1 MLVLIVTR
9 SDDNPCVESVTAA
22 LHARGAEVARFD
34 TDRFPGEVRLVLRS
48 DPGRDDVRLITGER
62 EWDLAA
68 AGAVWHRRF
77 AAGRRL
83 PAALD
88 PQLRAASIGE
98 ARAVALGTI
107 ASLDAYHLD
116 RVVRIRAAEQKP
128 WHLRLAREAGLDT
141 PRTLVTND
149 ARAVRAFAAEC
160 PGGIVTKMMTSFA
173 IREPGQEKVVF
184 TTALRTEDL
193 DRLEGLELCPM
204 TFQERLSK
212 AIELRVTV
220 VGRRTLVAAVDSAAV
235 AGAGDD
241 WRRRGGELEHAW
253 RADTVPAEIERGID
267 RLMDALRLDYG
278 ALDFILTPDGRWVF
292 LEINPAGEYFWLD
305 GLFAPTISETIADVL
320 LGRAARRGQPRVSEL
335 VTRG

>member
-9 SDDNPCVESVTAA
+9 SDDNACVANVTAA
-22 LHARGAEVARFD
+22 LRARGAEVARFD

-48 DPGRDDVRLITGER
+48 DPGRDAVKLVTAER
-62 EWDLAA
+62 TWDLAR

-83 PAALD
+83 PATLD

-116 RVVRIRAAEQKP
+116 RVVHIRAAEQKP

-141 PRTLVTND
+141 PRTVVTND
-149 ARAVRAFAAEC
+149 ASAVRAFAAEC

-173 IREPGQEKVVF
+173 IREPGREKVVF
-184 TTALRTEDL
+184 TTALEPEEL

-204 TFQERLSK
+204 TFQERLPK

-220 VGRRTLVAAVDSAAV
+220 VGRRLFVAAVDSAAV

-241 WRRRGGELEHAW
+241 WRRRGDQLENAW
-253 RADTVPAEIERGID
+253 RAHRLPSDVEHGIG

-278 ALDFILTPDGRWVF
+278 ALDFILTPEGRWVF

-305 GLFAPTISETIADVL
+305 DLFTPTISESIAEIL
-320 LGRAARRGQPRVSEL
+320 IGRAQRRGDLRAPEL
-335 VTRG
+335 IAGG